1 MGVSACTLV
10 IGHET
15 KKDIPICSFKWYAVF
30 FKLLPPLIENLHK
43 KVLWESVMQKKG
55 NKYGT
60 HRVLEPR
67 GVLPQPALRVSND
80 FSEIYDN
87 EILCEVTTLN
97 IDSASFTDIKG
108 RSGGD
113 QEEIARIIMDI
124 VNKYGKLKNPW
135 TGSGGMFIGEVTT
148 IGDALKDRIG
158 LKEGDRIASLVSLSL
173 TPLRITE
180 IVTIYMDKDQ
190 VDIRGQALLFESGIW
205 AKLPKDIP
213 ETLSL
218 AVLDVAGAPA
228 QVDRLVAYG
237 DTVAVIG
244 ARGKSGLLCCYQAKK
259 RAGADGRVIGVVHR
273 EEGKADVENAP
284 FVDEIIVAQADQ
296 ALDLLQKVDKA
307 TDGDLCNVV
316 VNCVSRENCELGA
329 ILIAKE
335 FGKVYFFS
343 MATSFT
349 AAALGAEGIGKDVEM
364 IIGNGYCGGHA
375 ELALNIIRQSNYL
388 KDLYMKRY
396 C

>member
-1 MGVSACTLV
+1 
-10 IGHET
+10 
-15 KKDIPICSFKWYAVF
+15 
-30 FKLLPPLIENLHK
+30 
-43 KVLWESVMQKKG
+43 MQKKG

-60 HRVLEPR
+60 HRVLEPE
-67 GVLPQPALRVSND
+67 GVLPQPAIRVDNN

-87 EILCEVTTLN
+87 EILCEVNTLN
-97 IDSASFTDIKG
+97 IDSASFTDIKDRAG
-108 RSGGD
+108 NNP
-113 QEEIARIIMDI
+113 EEIARIMMDI
-124 VNKYGKLKNPW
+124 VNKYGKHKNPW
-135 TGSGGMFIGEVTT
+135 TGSGGIFIGKVTR
-148 IGDALKDRIG
+148 IGDALKNRIS

-173 TPLRITE
+173 TPLRINE
-180 IVTIYMDKDQ
+180 IVTIHMDKDQ
-190 VDIRGQALLFESGIW
+190 VDIKGQALLFESGIW
-205 AKLPKDIP
+205 AKLPEDIP
-213 ETLSL
+213 EPLAL

-244 ARGKSGLLCCYQAKK
+244 ARGKSGLLCCYQAEK
-259 RAGADGRVIGVVHR
+259 RAGADGRVIGIVHR
-273 EEGKADVENAP
+273 EEGKEDAENAL
-284 FVDEIIVAQADQ
+284 FVDEVIVGQADQ
-296 ALDLLQKVDKA
+296 ALDILQKVERA
-307 TDGDLCNVV
+307 SDGKLCNVV
-316 VNCVSRENCELGA
+316 VTCVSRENCEMGA

-375 ELALNIIRQSNYL
+375 ELALDIMRQSAYL